1 MKQFFKNLAKSLIPK
16 LLQEQVKLKAKYG
29 FSKRSFSQEGEDLIL
44 HRIFERKSEG
54 FYVDVG
60 AHHPFKFSNTYL
72 FYRKGW
78 RGINIEPNP
87 EAIELFKKYRPKDI
101 NLNLA
106 IGQGGEL
113 TYYMFNEPALN
124 TFDKFLAMNR
134 TKSGEY
140 HIIKEMKIETYPLKK
155 VLDMYL
161 SDSQEIDFI
170 NVDCEGM
177 DLDVLKSNDWNKYR
191 PKIILIEIIPPH
203 EIPDV
208 LNHPIAIF
216 LQDNGYI
223 LFAKCFNTCFFRDE
237 TFKL

>member
-1 MKQFFKNLAKSLIPK
+1 MKPFFKKLIKK
-16 LLQEQVKLKAKYG
+16 LMPEPLLDQIRLKTKYV
-29 FSKRSFSQEGEDLIL
+29 FSTGSFSQEGEDLIL

-60 AHHPFKFSNTYL
+60 AHHPFRFSNTYL

-87 EAIELFKKYRPKDI
+87 EAIKLFKKYRPRDI

-113 TYYMFNEPALN
+113 IYYMFNEQALN
-124 TFDKFLAMNR
+124 TFDKSLAMNR

-140 HIIKEMKIETYPLKK
+140 HIIKEMKIEIYPLKE
-155 VLDMYL
+155 VLDMNL
-161 SDSQEIDFI
+161 PDSQEIDFM

-177 DLDVLKSNDWNKYR
+177 DLDILKSNDWSNYR
-191 PKIILIEIIPPH
+191 PKIILVEIIPPH
-203 EIPDV
+203 DIPYV
-208 LNHPIAIF
+208 LNHPIAVF
-216 LQDNGYI
+216 LQDNGYTF
-223 LFAKCFNTCFFRDE
+223 FAKCFNSCFFSDKTLE
-237 TFKL
+237 L